1 MILLFL
7 DSLGGGE
14 LLVVMLFAL
23 FFFGSKK
30 IPDIARGVGRA
41 SREFKDAMNNVK
53 SELESNMNAE
63 TNIPVKEQE
72 EKIVAQPNENSVS
85 TSQSA
90 KPDAAEPA
98 KD

>member
-14 LLVVMLFAL
+14 LLVIMLFAL

-30 IPDIARGVGRA
+30 IPDIARGIGRA

-53 SELESNMNAE
+53 SEIESNMSSE
-63 TNIPVKEQE
+63 TNSPAKRQD
-72 EKIVAQPNENSVS
+72 EKINISPAENSVS
-85 TSQSA
+85 TSQPI
-90 KPDAAEPA
+90 KPE
-98 KD
+98 KENR